1 MTPRPVRTF
10 TAIPSLPPAI
20 ERLRELAYNVRW
32 AWHEDTMDLFR
43 RLDPE
48 LWTEVS
54 HNPVRLLG
62 TIPQEHLAKAAAD
75 EGFMAQFE
83 DVCADF
89 DTYMKPATTWYSRHH
104 RSSGLLTAY
113 FSAEFGVTECMPI
126 FAGGLGVLAGDH
138 LKSASDLGIPIVGI
152 GLMYQQGYFR
162 QHLDASGWQ
171 RETYQQNDC
180 ANLPL
185 ALERDE
191 SGQPL
196 QVTVHYNDHPVHSRI
211 WRLQVG
217 RVPLYLLDTN
227 FEANTQNEDRDL
239 TDYLY
244 GGGNELRVRQEIML
258 GIGGYRA
265 LQLLGL
271 DPKVYHVNEG
281 HSAFLALEHIRQL
294 MQEHQMS
301 FDEAQVAASSS
312 IVFTTHTPVEAG
324 HDRFPPDLMDRYM
337 VSYAERELSLSR
349 RDFLA
354 LGREKADQDDEF
366 FGMTKLAMRMS
377 ATSNGV
383 AQLHGQVSRAM
394 WQRLWPNLPED
405 EVPIG
410 HITNGIHAASWVS
423 VDLKRLLDRYI
434 GRRWRDEPCDVT
446 VWSKVSQIPDHVLW
460 QTHVRRRER
469 LVNMARL
476 ALQKQLEHVGA
487 PRVDIDRAAGVLDP
501 NTLTIGF
508 ARRFATYKRATLL
521 LHDKDR
527 LIRILNDQDRPVQ
540 ILFAGK
546 AHPRDHPGK
555 ELIQQIVSLSRTPA
569 FRHRV
574 MFLEDYDMAIARYL
588 LQGADLWLNTPRRP
602 REASGTSG
610 MKAAA
615 NGGLNFSI
623 LDGWWEEGYDPDIG
637 WAIGDGR
644 FYEDPAYQDEID
656 VNSLYDRLEYDILP
670 MFYDRSAEGLP
681 LAWIRRM
688 KRSIASYSA
697 QFNSHRMVCE
707 YVESTYLTAAERSAK
722 LMADNLRPARRL
734 AKWQREVKAAW
745 PAITVDLDGISQPT
759 RQLVGEAF
767 CVRAHVDLGALS
779 PDDVEV
785 QLYLGRVTSKGVIAE
800 PQISVM
806 APTGSSHNGA
816 FVYEASDV
824 RCQQSGSLGYTVRV
838 LPKHSDLVSSF
849 APGLVTWA
857 DTGS

>member
-1 MTPRPVRTF
+1 MTPRPVKTF
-10 TAIPSLPPAI
+10 TAVPSLPPSI

-32 AWHEDTMDLFR
+32 AWHEDTLDLFR

-48 LWTEVS
+48 LWTETD

-62 TIPQEHLAKAAAD
+62 TIPQQRLLEAAGD
-75 EGFMAQFE
+75 EGYLAQLH

-89 DTYMKPATTWYSRHH
+89 DAYMGQAKTWFARHCQ
-104 RSSGLLTAY
+104 SEGLLTAY
-113 FSAEFGVTECMPI
+113 FSAEFGVAECLPI

-162 QHLDASGWQ
+162 QHLDAAGWQ
-171 RETYQQNDC
+171 QETYQENDC

-185 ALERDE
+185 VLERDE
-191 SGQPL
+191 AGEPL
-196 QVTVHYNDHPVHSRI
+196 QVTVNYADRPVYSRI

-227 FEANTQNEDRDL
+227 FAANTHDEDRDL

-265 LQLLGL
+265 LKLLGL
-271 DPKVYHVNEG
+271 HPQVYHVNEG

-294 MQEHQMS
+294 MQSQHMS
-301 FDEAQVAASSS
+301 FEEAQVAASAS

-324 HDRFPPDLMDRYM
+324 HDRFPPELMDEHM
-337 VSYAERELSLSR
+337 VPYAKAELKLSR
-349 RDFLA
+349 RNFLA
-354 LGREKADQDDEF
+354 LGREKADADDEF
-366 FGMTKLAMRMS
+366 FGMTKLALRMS
-377 ATSNGV
+377 ASSNGV
-383 AQLHGQVSRAM
+383 AQLHGEVSRAM
-394 WQRLWPNLPED
+394 WQRLWPDFPEE

-410 HITNGIHAASWVS
+410 HITNGIHIASWVS
-423 VDLKRLLDRYI
+423 ADLKQLLDRYI
-434 GRRWRDEPCDVT
+434 GRRWREEPCDEA
-446 VWSKVSQIPDHVLW
+446 VWSKVSEIPDHVLW

-469 LVNMARL
+469 LVSMTRL
-476 ALQKQLEHVGA
+476 ALQRQLEHVGA
-487 PRVDIDRAAGVLDP
+487 PRADIDRAAGVLDP

-521 LHDKDR
+521 LHDPDR
-527 LIRILNDQDRPVQ
+527 LARILNDEDRPVQ

-555 ELIQQIVSLSRTPA
+555 ELIQQIVALSRTHA

-574 MFLEDYDMAIARYL
+574 VFLEDYDMSIARYL

-615 NGGLNFSI
+615 NGGLNFSV

-644 FYEDPAYQDEID
+644 FYEDTDYQDEID
-656 VNSLYDRLEYDILP
+656 VTSLYDRLEYDILP
-670 MFYDRSAEGLP
+670 MFYSRSAEGLP
-681 LAWIRRM
+681 LEWIQRM

-697 QFNSHRMVCE
+697 QFNSHRMVCQ
-707 YVESTYLTAAERSAK
+707 YVESSYLKAAERSQR
-722 LMADNLRPARRL
+722 LLADDLTPARQL
-734 AKWQREVKAAW
+734 AAWQRHVHKAW
-745 PAITVDLDGISQPT
+745 PAVTVTIDDDHQPEKQT
-759 RQLVGEAF
+759 VGDSVD
-767 CVRAHVDLGALS
+767 VRARVHLGNLS

-785 QLYLGRVTSKGVIAE
+785 QLYMGRVTSKGVIVE
-800 PQISVM
+800 PQVSVM
-806 APTGSSHNGA
+806 TLARSLDSNTYL
-816 FVYEASDV
+816 YEASDV
-824 RCQQSGSLGYTVRV
+824 HCHTSGSLGYTVRV
-838 LPKHSDLVSSF
+838 LPKHVDLVSSF
-849 APGLVTWA
+849 SPGLITWA
-857 DTGS
+857 